1 MPDRARIAGRSLA
14 LAAAVVLLCHAA
26 AFAHNM
32 RVFADV
38 TGRTITGNAY
48 MSGGG
53 NPRNAQVIVLGPDGK
68 QLGRTTTD
76 EKGNFRFDATVRC
89 DHTFVIDSGD
99 GHRAECTVRAEE
111 LPKSLPG
118 RGDPSTAQSRP
129 AVTAQTQSMDSALAT
144 LQPESPAAPAS
155 RPASPRT
162 TLPGGPVTPA
172 APAVPTTP
180 ATPSASGPGSFAPP
194 PGLDPNALRELV
206 ARTVRNEL
214 GRYEQRRHFRE
225 VVAGIGYIFGTWGV
239 MMLVLRH
246 KKRHDRRPGG

>member
-1 MPDRARIAGRSLA
+1 MLERVRIAGRSLG
-14 LAAAVVLLCHAA
+14 LTAAVVLLCQAA

-118 RGDPSTAQSRP
+118 RGNPIAAQSRP
-129 AVTAQTQSMDSALAT
+129 TVTAQTQSMDSALAT
-144 LQPESPAAPAS
+144 LQPERPAAAAS
-155 RPASPRT
+155 RSASPGT
-162 TLPGGPVTPA
+162 TLPGGPVTP
-172 APAVPTTP
+172 TTP
-180 ATPSASGPGSFAPP
+180 ATPSVSGPGNFAPP
-194 PGLDPNALRELV
+194 AALDPNALRELV